1 MIRPDGSLVH
11 LGRRDMQV
19 KIRGFRVEV
28 PAVELALER
37 VAGIAESCVVGA
49 RNANQETELLAWY
62 VPADGRPV
70 AGLRS
75 LLGGALPAHMVPAR
89 LFALREMPRTASG
102 KPDRALLGDPEFPV
116 SALFRELALDQR
128 RYVAPKNPLEREL
141 IGEWEKILMIDGIG
155 AEDNFVDLGGDSLS
169 YVAAHLSLERR
180 LGSVPHDWGSR
191 SIRDLAALSGRKGI
205 VRMLDTSILIRAC
218 AIVLIV
224 ASHANFFTV
233 ARGSTGALFLV
244 TGYLLSQ
251 FQVPQ
256 ILRHQGSKPLLR
268 LAGKILLP
276 VLAYT
281 LLITLVGS
289 APHPSMILLSSN
301 FFEFRTKGVQVHI
314 WYVHALLQ
322 MLLLLALFMTSPR
335 LRHALSIR
343 PYVTCVLL
351 FLVLATIRFLSPA
364 LASLLDDGAVMDFAH
379 PVYYLPTTHLA
390 TLVLGMSMYFSNT
403 WRERAYTLLLL
414 CGYWILT
421 ETVFQAP
428 YTMLMLFGVLL
439 LYVRE
444 VPVIPPVKQVTYMLA
459 GASLFIYLTEP
470 LWVNGLGKVGIE
482 LHSSA
487 LKALVCLVGGV
498 LAWACWNRLRFLVS
512 KLRNRR
518 DDSVVIDTV

>member
-1 MIRPDGSLVH
+1 
-11 LGRRDMQV
+11 
-19 KIRGFRVEV
+19 
-28 PAVELALER
+28 
-37 VAGIAESCVVGA
+37 
-49 RNANQETELLAWY
+49 
-62 VPADGRPV
+62 
-70 AGLRS
+70 
-75 LLGGALPAHMVPAR
+75 
-89 LFALREMPRTASG
+89 
-102 KPDRALLGDPEFPV
+102 
-116 SALFRELALDQR
+116 
-128 RYVAPKNPLEREL
+128 
-141 IGEWEKILMIDGIG
+141 
-155 AEDNFVDLGGDSLS
+155 
-169 YVAAHLSLERR
+169 
-180 LGSVPHDWGSR
+180 
-191 SIRDLAALSGRKGI
+191 
-205 VRMLDTSILIRAC
+205 
-218 AIVLIV
+218 
-224 ASHANFFTV
+224 
-233 ARGSTGALFLV
+233 
-244 TGYLLSQ
+244 
-251 FQVPQ
+251 
-256 ILRHQGSKPLLR
+256 
-268 LAGKILLP
+268 
-276 VLAYT
+276 
-281 LLITLVGS
+281 
-289 APHPSMILLSSN
+289 
-301 FFEFRTKGVQVHI
+301 
-314 WYVHALLQ
+314 
-322 MLLLLALFMTSPR
+322 
-335 LRHALSIR
+335 
-343 PYVTCVLL
+343 
-351 FLVLATIRFLSPA
+351 VLATIRFLSPA